1 VPSPAV
7 AVTFHE
13 LVHDAP
19 CLINAANGSG
29 LEIPGAGIVFLRRDV
44 PVRGVKKL
52 LRLAK
57 TVGSLQ
63 SDVGGRV
70 ISDFL
75 SVGDG
80 GTSGGINGVIDEAN
94 GAVFFGVT

>member
-1 VPSPAV
+1 
-7 AVTFHE
+7 
-13 LVHDAP
+13 
-19 CLINAANGSG
+19 
-29 LEIPGAGIVFLRRDV
+29 
-44 PVRGVKKL
+44 L

-63 SDVGGRV
+63 SDVGERV

-75 SVGDG
+75 PVGHG
-80 GTSGGINGVIDEAN
+80 GTSGGVNGVIDEAN